1 MFRGSSTH
9 KLDPK
14 GRISIPTRF
23 KAVMDQENCP
33 GLMLS
38 RMDQNI
44 VAYTYGQWEKIE
56 QRILSLAEKSDAM
69 RRFRRVFVG
78 GAHDCPLD
86 SQGRILIPPSLRSYA
101 GLEKNIVL
109 VGVLDHFE
117 ILSEEQWNRETEQL
131 ETDMEN
137 DETLRAEI
145 ARLGL

>member
-14 GRISIPTRF
+14 GRVSIPARF
-23 KAVMDQENCP
+23 RGVMDSQNCP

-44 VAYTYGQWEKIE
+44 VAYTYGEWEQIE
-56 QRILSLAEKSDAM
+56 KRILSLAEKSDAM

-86 SQGRILIPPSLRSYA
+86 SQGRILIPPSLRQYA
-101 GLEKNIVL
+101 GLTKNIVL

-117 ILSEEQWNRETEQL
+117 ILSEDQWAKETEQL
-131 ETDMEN
+131 ENDMQNE
-137 DETLRAEI
+137 ESLRAEI